1 MVTASA
7 TAGTFARFLMQSC
20 ETMATNFFQPNP
32 PRGRKIQMTRIQNTT
47 IVAAAAAF
55 SLSVFAGAARSA
67 EYQLLTG
74 VDAGLA
80 PGAVRTVSP
89 SGAGVPGAFADGDR
103 LAGSGANSSAAYIG
117 TGSPLIAP
125 NAYGSLSFMFRRG
138 SVPVPQVGQAPV
150 LAIDYLGG
158 PLLDLDGDLNNSS
171 RSLVPVGGNP
181 TPVEIPGSR
190 SSIGLNFDFGAGA
203 VSLAGFDATATNSG
217 FQGFGPNIAT
227 TVNTLS
233 GTLPNGTNSG
243 AILNPA
249 LDTRSGSLL
258 ALAPNVFG
266 IANLG
271 YEIWQDS
278 IDPASSTAS
287 TLGTFQ
293 YLGSLRG
300 LVVTRDGNGNFP
312 TLAGTGLGGTIWS
325 QVNSALV
332 GANVA
337 QSSGPPPFTTI
348 TGGPVNDS
356 FLAPNNGGL
365 PLTAFGGDLGAYL
378 DAVVVPLIDP
388 LSQSFVYLESAGVGA
403 NNSFDPVFGDT
414 TGYDLVLIAQ
424 SAPIPEPATGLLALI
439 GLAAMVRSR
448 RTA

>member
-1 MVTASA
+1 M
-7 TAGTFARFLMQSC
+7 FR
-20 ETMATNFFQPNP
+20 
-32 PRGRKIQMTRIQNTT
+32 NTT
-47 IVAAAAAF
+47 IVAAAAALG
-55 SLSVFAGAARSA
+55 LSAGAVRSA
-67 EYQLLTG
+67 EFQLLTG

-80 PGAVRTVSP
+80 PGAVRTVFP
-89 SGAGVPGAFADGDR
+89 SGAGVPGSFADGDR
-103 LAGSGANSSAAYIG
+103 LAGSGATSSAAYVG

-158 PLLDLDGDLNNSS
+158 PLLDLDGDLNN
-171 RSLVPVGGNP
+171 
-181 TPVEIPGSR
+181 GSR
-190 SSIGLNFDFGAGA
+190 SSLGLNFDFGAGA
-203 VSLAGFDATATNSG
+203 VALTGFDATATNSG
-217 FQGFGPNIAT
+217 FQGFGPNIAA

-233 GTLPNGTNSG
+233 GTFPDGSNSG

-249 LDTRSGSLL
+249 LDTRSGALL
-258 ALAPNVFG
+258 AIAPNVHG
-266 IANLG
+266 ISNLG

-300 LVVTRDGNGNFP
+300 LVVARDGNGNFP
-312 TLAGTGLGGTIWS
+312 TLAGMGLGGTIWP

-337 QSSGPPPFTTI
+337 QSFGPPPFTPI
-348 TGGPVNDS
+348 TAGPANDS

-365 PLTAFGGDLGAYL
+365 PLTAFGSDLGAYL

-439 GLAAMVRSR
+439 GLAAIVRTR
-448 RTA
+448 RMA

>member
-1 MVTASA
+1 
-7 TAGTFARFLMQSC
+7 
-20 ETMATNFFQPNP
+20 
-32 PRGRKIQMTRIQNTT
+32 MTRNQSTM
-47 IVAAAAAF
+47 IVAAVAAI
-55 SLSVFAGAARSA
+55 SLSAGAARGA

-80 PGAVRTVSP
+80 PGAVRTVFP
-89 SGAGVPGAFADGDR
+89 SGAGVPGSFADGDR
-103 LAGSGANSSAAYIG
+103 LAGSGATSSAAYVG
-117 TGSPLIAP
+117 TGSPLIGP

-138 SVPVPQVGQAPV
+138 SVPVPQIGQAPV

-158 PLLDLDGDLNNSS
+158 PLLDLDGDLNNGS

-190 SSIGLNFDFGAGA
+190 SSLGLNFDFGAGA
-203 VSLAGFDATATNSG
+203 VSLTGFDATATNSG
-217 FQGFGPNIAT
+217 FQGFGPNISL

-243 AILNPA
+243 AVLNPA

-258 ALAPNVFG
+258 AIAPNVFG
-266 IANLG
+266 ISNLG

-278 IDPASSTAS
+278 IDPASTTAS

-312 TLAGTGLGGTIWS
+312 TLAGTGLGGTLWP
-325 QVNSALV
+325 QVNSALI

-337 QSSGPPPFTTI
+337 QTSGPPPVTAI
-348 TGGPVNDS
+348 TSGPANDS

-378 DAVVVPLIDP
+378 DAVVIPLIHP

-424 SAPIPEPATGLLALI
+424 SAPIPEPGTGLLALI
-439 GLAAMVRSR
+439 GFAAFVRTR
-448 RTA
+448 RTASV